1 MIDIILDTIIDG
13 LKLFPFLFIAFLIL
27 EMFEHKI
34 SNKNKQ
40 IIKKSGKFGPLLGGI
55 LGAFPQCGFSVL
67 ATNLYA
73 ARIITIGTL
82 VAIYLST
89 SDEMLPIMLSEGA
102 SIDIILKLIGLKV
115 IIGILFGFIID
126 FIFRKSKENKDYIH
140 ELCDEEHCDCNH
152 GILKSSLK
160 HTINIFIFIII
171 TTFLLN
177 IVMEFYGEEKLSNIF
192 IDNNII
198 SSFISSL
205 IGLIP
210 NCASSV
216 IITELYLNNIIT
228 LGSVMA
234 GLLTGSGVAIMVLFR
249 INHNLKENIK
259 IVSMIYFI
267 GVFCGIIVDLIGF
280 TV

>member
-34 SNKNKQ
+34 SNKNKK

-126 FIFRKSKENKDYIH
+126 FLFRKSKENKDYIH

-160 HTINIFIFIII
+160 HTMNIFIFIVI

-192 IDNNII
+192 IDNNIL

-216 IITELYLNNIIT
+216 IITELYLNDIIT

-267 GVFCGIIVDLIGF
+267 GVFCGIIVDLIGI

>member
-82 VAIYLST
+82 VSIYLST

-126 FIFRKSKENKDYIH
+126 FVFRKSKENKDYIH

-160 HTINIFIFIII
+160 HTMNIFIFIII

-198 SSFISSL
+198 SSFIASL

-234 GLLTGSGVAIMVLFR
+234 GLLTGSGIAIMVLFK

-267 GVFCGIIVDLIGF
+267 GVFCGIIIDLIGI
-280 TV
+280 VI

>member
-34 SNKNKQ
+34 SNKNKK
-40 IIKKSGKFGPLLGGI
+40 IIKKSGKFGPVLGGI

-126 FIFRKSKENKDYIH
+126 FLFRKSKENKDYIL

-160 HTINIFIFIII
+160 HTMNIFIFIVI

-192 IDNNII
+192 IDNNIL

-216 IITELYLNNIIT
+216 IITELYLNDIIT

-267 GVFCGIIVDLIGF
+267 GVFCGIIVDLIGI

>member
-13 LKLFPFLFIAFLIL
+13 LKLFPFLFMAFLIL

-34 SNKNKQ
+34 SNKNKK

-126 FIFRKSKENKDYIH
+126 FLFRKSKENKDYIH

-160 HTINIFIFIII
+160 HTMNIFIFIVI

-192 IDNNII
+192 IDNNIL

-216 IITELYLNNIIT
+216 IITELYLNDIIT

-267 GVFCGIIVDLIGF
+267 GVFCGIIVDLIGI